1 MLKKNRAATLTNS
14 IFLESKFTMPAALTA
29 EVKIISDDSHKSVSQ
44 ESTANTQAHSTMNRR
59 EFSTRWQYTFAK

>member
-1 MLKKNRAATLTNS
+1 
-14 IFLESKFTMPAALTA
+14 MPEALTA

-44 ESTANTQAHSTMNRR
+44 ASTANTEAHSTMNRR